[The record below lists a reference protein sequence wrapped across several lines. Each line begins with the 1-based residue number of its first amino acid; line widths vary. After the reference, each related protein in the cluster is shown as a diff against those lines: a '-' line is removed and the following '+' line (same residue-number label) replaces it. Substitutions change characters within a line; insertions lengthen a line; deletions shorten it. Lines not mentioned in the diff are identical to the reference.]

1 MTSDS
6 GADQQTLYN
15 VMAPDRQYQ
24 RHCDRSCDSE
34 PGSGCTCTSGLHR
47 NDVTEVGHTIS
58 VDDSSYLIINRT
70 ADVAIEVGGDG
81 SDDRSLCDSALLQ
94 PECHS
99 SNNDDDVVLAAL
111 SAVTSPH
118 ERCVSV
124 VGRVVSDTSRD
135 SSVDHTNIDDTSFDD
150 TGVDDGC
157 LASTSRNDSFDDASL
172 VSVRQLSSNNSYEQ
186 ERDDELETWLAENNI
201 RHGYGAGDVSSSS
214 DEEGINGWCAA
225 ICTRSAGS

>member
-15 VMAPDRQYQ
+15 VMAPDRPYQ
-24 RHCDRSCDSE
+24 RHCNRSCDSAPE
-34 PGSGCTCTSGLHR
+34 SGCTCTSGLHR

-70 ADVAIEVGGDG
+70 ADVAIEVGGDD
-81 SDDRSLCDSALLQ
+81 SDDRSLCDSAMLQ

-99 SNNDDDVVLAAL
+99 SNNDNDVVLAAL

-118 ERCVSV
+118 DRCASV
-124 VGRVVSDTSRD
+124 EGRVVSDTSHD
-135 SSVDHTNIDDTSFDD
+135 GSVDDTSFDD
-150 TGVDDGC
+150 TGVDDVS
-157 LASTSRNDSFDDASL
+157 LASTSRNDSLDDASL

-201 RHGYGAGDVSSSS
+201 RHGYGAGDASSSS
-214 DEEGINGWCAA
+214 DEEGIDGWCAA
-225 ICTRSAGS
+225 VCTRSAGS